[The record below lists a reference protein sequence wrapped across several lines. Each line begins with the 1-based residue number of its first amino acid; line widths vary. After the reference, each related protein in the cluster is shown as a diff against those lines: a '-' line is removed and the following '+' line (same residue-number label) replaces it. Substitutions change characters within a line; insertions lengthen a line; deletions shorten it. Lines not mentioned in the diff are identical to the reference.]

1 MISGR
6 TILRYLRNL
15 NQYLGQFP
23 YNEKSTYFEHLI
35 SVAFSRG
42 LYLPYYTIDNDDES
56 VEQRVTWQG
65 SDSSGDLSKS
75 PAGKTDI
82 IAYCCGFY
90 LVIEATRKTGSGQ
103 WTDEF
108 AQALRHCGAF
118 VRTKGLDPRQVY
130 IVLVT
135 TRLHEDTYC
144 SLRHQPPREY
154 KFVPLETEV
163 LVRILE
169 TSILAFT
176 MKNIE
181 LRTLFN
187 KIPKLLVSSSS
198 LEDFRNTLDEESKT
212 WQKEVLKQEKDTFI
226 GVKSY
231 EAMKKINRP
240 AVVVGEIFDSLLK
253 HPFVGQYLNIVGE
266 KLSSCDIEKILVNE
280 SLGCRA
286 GRTIQTDEPLLECV
300 PCTDFKGRGLRLIRA
315 VEGIGC

>member
-6 TILRYLRNL
+6 TILRYLKNL
-15 NQYLGQFP
+15 DEYLDQFH
-23 YNEKSTYFEHLI
+23 YEESTYFEHLI
-35 SVAFSRG
+35 SIAFSKS
-42 LYLPYYTIDNDDES
+42 LYLPYYTINNEDNS
-56 VEQRVTWQG
+56 VEQRVTWNG
-65 SDSSGDLSKS
+65 SDNNGIFSKS

-82 IAYCCGFY
+82 ISYCCGFY
-90 LVIEATRKTGSGQ
+90 IVIEATRKTGSGQ

-108 AQALRHCGAF
+108 AQALRHCKAF
-118 VRTKGLDPRQVY
+118 VRTEGLDPRDVY

-135 TRLHEDTYC
+135 TKLHEDTYR

-154 KFVPLETEV
+154 KFVPLEKDV
-163 LVRILE
+163 LSRILE

-176 MKNIE
+176 IRHLD
-181 LRTLFN
+181 LRALFN
-187 KIPKLLVSSSS
+187 NIPQLLTSSTS
-198 LEDFRNTLDEESKT
+198 LEDFRQTLEEESKN
-212 WQKEVLKQEKDTFI
+212 WQKEVLKQEKETFI

-240 AVVVGEIFDSLLK
+240 AVVVGEIFESLLK

-266 KLSSCDIEKILVNE
+266 QLSSCDIEKILVNE
-280 SLGCRA
+280 SLGYRA